1 MVFLA
6 HAEAHVAEDKGD
18 LNLAIQAV
26 QHATEA
32 ENYLNDNPFS
42 SIVLCIYG
50 YLPIFRFSAIRGF
63 IGRFR
68 ETPTILWGL
77 LKLGW
82 YRHY

>member
-50 YLPIFRFSAIRGF
+50 YLPIFRF
-63 IGRFR
+63 
-68 ETPTILWGL
+68 
-77 LKLGW
+77 
-82 YRHY
+82 